1 MCEAPAAAAGKDGA
15 DLNSDAPSSGESP
28 SAVGT
33 NSLNSKNCLPS
44 LKYSFPPEP
53 PRRGLKA
60 RPMTADQKA
69 TNAVFLRRLKQAW
82 VEANSGV
89 RQALAAAAET
99 SETAYRMKQ
108 AGSTAAAAAASA
120 SAQVILCF
128 VLMCTL

>member
-1 MCEAPAAAAGKDGA
+1 MCEAPAAASAGKDDA
-15 DLNSDAPSSGESP
+15 DLNSDAPLSGESP
-28 SAVGT
+28 LAVG
-33 NSLNSKNCLPS
+33 KRCLPS

-89 RQALAAAAET
+89 RQALAVAAES

-108 AGSTAAAAAASA
+108 TGSTSA
-120 SAQVILCF
+120 SANAQVWLLYCSV
-128 VLMCTL
+128 VLS